1 MSYKRRLLVTLPVLI
16 LFCVGIWAVYEY
28 KKPHTDAGD
37 KTTNIYIDATG
48 LYNDYAKNETTAN
61 AKYLGKIIEVTGIVD
76 DIQNTNGALVIML
89 NANQM
94 MGGISCKMF
103 DAKNNFLKKRD
114 KITIKGKC
122 SGFLSDVNLVDCVV
136 KNN

>member
-1 MSYKRRLLVTLPVLI
+1 MSSKKRLLVTLPVLI
-16 LFCVGIWAVYEY
+16 LLCLAGWAVYEY

-37 KTTNIYIDATG
+37 KTTNIYIDATS
-48 LYNDYAKNETTAN
+48 LYNDFSKNETNAN
-61 AKYLGKIIEVTGIVD
+61 AKYLDKIIEVTGIVD
-76 DIQNTNGALVIML
+76 DVQNTNGALVIML

-94 MGGISCKMF
+94 MGGINCKMF
-103 DAKNNFLKKRD
+103 DAKNNFLKKGD

-122 SGFLSDVNLVDCVV
+122 SGFLSDVNLVDCVI

>member
-16 LFCVGIWAVYEY
+16 LLCITIWTIYEY
-28 KKPHTDAGD
+28 KKPHASSED
-37 KTTNIYIDATG
+37 KTTNIFIDATT
-48 LYNDYAKNETTAN
+48 LYNDFSKNETTAN
-61 AKYLGKIIEVTGIVD
+61 AKYLDKIIEVNGIVD
-76 DIQNTNGALVIML
+76 NVQNTNGALVIML
-89 NANQM
+89 NASQT

-103 DAKNNFLKKRD
+103 DAKNASFKKGD

-136 KNN
+136 KND